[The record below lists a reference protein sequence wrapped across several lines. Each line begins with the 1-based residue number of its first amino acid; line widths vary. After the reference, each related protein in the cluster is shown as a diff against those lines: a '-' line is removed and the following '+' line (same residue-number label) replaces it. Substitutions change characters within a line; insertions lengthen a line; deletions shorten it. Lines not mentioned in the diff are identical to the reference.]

1 MKLKW
6 TVEQIETAYFLF
18 AKRKVRP
25 NYLILFQCFTIS
37 TTGFPIQTGHLFVPD
52 GETPPGIIEEKLSLN
67 ELFAKFFRTG
77 SSGLVLSPFFAALL
91 LFFAGKETLAK
102 KSFTKLHKNLT
113 VDVLFSKNLQFDA
126 LTDLCAELSLRLEN
140 SIFANH
146 ETTRLDMKKLTEE
159 ISKKYEFSEDKDDKK
174 DVKIK
179 SDTETILYTSPKR
192 KNGTDVIKTIP
203 YVSLKRENVI
213 DDKETIAYASPKR
226 EVEDEIDK
234 KIYKE
239 PKLETAV
246 EIEKQ
251 TAEREKKIIKSEL
264 EQDKVDIQVSRGSD
278 VKKEEE
284 PLNVEN
290 FFIDDNHIFEDEE
303 ISNADRTFIIDLIN
317 RSNLLPMLKN
327 SLKNQMS
334 QKMEKLRRKS
344 KYRLT
349 MMKREKIQALKIVS
363 WKK

>member
-1 MKLKW
+1 M
-6 TVEQIETAYFLF
+6 
-18 AKRKVRP
+18 
-25 NYLILFQCFTIS
+25 
-37 TTGFPIQTGHLFVPD
+37 
-52 GETPPGIIEEKLSLN
+52 
-67 ELFAKFFRTG
+67 
-77 SSGLVLSPFFAALL
+77 
-91 LFFAGKETLAK
+91 
-102 KSFTKLHKNLT
+102 
-113 VDVLFSKNLQFDA
+113 
-126 LTDLCAELSLRLEN
+126 
-140 SIFANH
+140 
-146 ETTRLDMKKLTEE
+146 
-159 ISKKYEFSEDKDDKK
+159 
-174 DVKIK
+174 KIK
-179 SDTETILYTSPKR
+179 SDTEMDDTETILYTSPKR

-290 FFIDDNHIFEDEE
+290 FFIDDNYIFEDEE
-303 ISNADRTFIIDLIN
+303 ISNADRTFIIDPIN

-327 SLKNQMS
+327 
-334 QKMEKLRRKS
+334 
-344 KYRLT
+344 
-349 MMKREKIQALKIVS
+349 
-363 WKK
+363 